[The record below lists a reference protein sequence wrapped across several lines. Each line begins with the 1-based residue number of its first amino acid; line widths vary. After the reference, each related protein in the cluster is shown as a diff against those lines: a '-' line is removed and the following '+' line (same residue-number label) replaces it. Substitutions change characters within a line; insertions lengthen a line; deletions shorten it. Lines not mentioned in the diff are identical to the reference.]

1 MAKALFIGL
10 PLHGHT
16 NPSLPLVRALVD
28 RGEEVVYFSGD
39 AFADKIQQAGA
50 RYRPYR
56 NVFLADARRLSE
68 RTDRIAWLL
77 MRTTGEVLAQDLDAF
92 RVERPDYIISDS
104 VAPWGQWAAE
114 LLGVPVVT
122 SVTTFAVNRRV
133 LAFAAK
139 SGTRPKSARL
149 VFSKIRHVAKA
160 ALLGWRL
167 RREHGVK
174 GTGIKGL
181 MFGSSDLNIVYT
193 SRHFQ
198 PCADSFDDRYLFI
211 GPSVGSRT
219 ETAGVPWDDTTQTDV
234 IYVSL
239 GTLFNAEPAFYRSC
253 FEAFGGRNARVVVS
267 IGTAIS
273 EGSLGAAP
281 ANFVV
286 RPWVPQLEVLRRAS
300 VFVSHGG
307 MNSVSESLYSGVPL
321 VVVPQMGEQEIV
333 GHRVEG
339 LGAGLC
345 LAKKHVTADRLRQC
359 VDRVLGDDGFRKQAA
374 AVRRSFEAAGGADRG
389 ADAILAFT
397 RYRAPRELAWAR
409 GQMPPS
415 VLKAALRGVL

>member
-1 MAKALFIGL
+1 M
-10 PLHGHT
+10 
-16 NPSLPLVRALVD
+16 
-28 RGEEVVYFSGD
+28 
-39 AFADKIQQAGA
+39 
-50 RYRPYR
+50 
-56 NVFLADARRLSE
+56 
-68 RTDRIAWLL
+68 
-77 MRTTGEVLAQDLDAF
+77 
-92 RVERPDYIISDS
+92 
-104 VAPWGQWAAE
+104 
-114 LLGVPVVT
+114 
-122 SVTTFAVNRRV
+122 
-133 LAFAAK
+133 
-139 SGTRPKSARL
+139 
-149 VFSKIRHVAKA
+149 
-160 ALLGWRL
+160 
-167 RREHGVK
+167 
-174 GTGIKGL
+174 
-181 MFGSSDLNIVYT
+181 
-193 SRHFQ
+193 
-198 PCADSFDDRYLFI
+198 
-211 GPSVGSRT
+211 
-219 ETAGVPWDDTTQTDV
+219 

-253 FEAFGGRNARVVVS
+253 FEAFGGRNARVVMS

-273 EGSLGAAP
+273 AGSLGAAP

-286 RPWVPQLEVLRRAS
+286 RPWIPQLEVLRRAS

-397 RYRAPRELAWAR
+397 RHRAPRNVA
-409 GQMPPS
+409 
-415 VLKAALRGVL
+415 